1 MTKKERPTFEE
12 ALKKLELIVNQLSD
26 QSITLEKSVEL
37 YEEGLS
43 LSKLCTETLENATL
57 KIEQIDQLNNS
68 DKEESNV

>member
-12 ALKKLELIVNQLSD
+12 ALEKLEWIVNQLGD
-26 QSITLEKSVEL
+26 QSISLEKSVEL

-43 LSKLCTETLENATL
+43 LSKLCTETLESASL

-68 DKEESNV
+68 DKEESNL

>member
-1 MTKKERPTFEE
+1 MTKNERPTFEE
-12 ALKKLELIVNQLSD
+12 ALEKLEWIVNQLGD

-43 LSKLCTETLENATL
+43 LSKLCTETLESASL

-68 DKEESNV
+68 DKEESNL